1 MISNFPHFLGVFM
14 PKCSP
19 IVHPNIVSKF
29 DIMATTIKYEIR
41 KERPRP
47 DGSFPIRIRITHN
60 RKNKYLPTPWT
71 ILPSQIDK
79 EGCITDYRIDGYVYD
94 MIRDIRTKIDELG
107 IRANDMSVEDI
118 IDYINTEEEKK
129 RPFALD
135 FVQYTRDYIQ
145 KLKDTGHSGTAVNYN
160 CAINSLVKF
169 AKRETVDVLAM
180 TSKFVQNWIDWIG
193 EQPTPKGKSGG
204 RAASLYFACLRAM
217 YHRARKEFNDE
228 ERGIIRIPFS
238 PFSKVDVPKPKPTR
252 KRALTMEQL
261 RAIASVERP
270 DTWDNKRFN
279 LSCDAFMLSFMLI
292 GMNAAD
298 LYDAPASALDGER
311 ITYKRKKTRTRR
323 DDEAEI
329 SVKVEPEVIHLVE
342 KYRDPKGERLFR
354 FCRLYSDPG
363 TFNAALNKG
372 LKQVGKA
379 LGIEDLEFYA
389 ARHSWATIATNEA
402 GIDKYTVHE
411 ALNHVDPAMNVTDI
425 YIKKT
430 WSNIDKANRAVLD
443 LVFGKK

>member
-1 MISNFPHFLGVFM
+1 M
-14 PKCSP
+14 
-19 IVHPNIVSKF
+19 
-29 DIMATTIKYEIR
+29 
-41 KERPRP
+41 
-47 DGSFPIRIRITHN
+47 
-60 RKNKYLPTPWT
+60 
-71 ILPSQIDK
+71 
-79 EGCITDYRIDGYVYD
+79 
-94 MIRDIRTKIDELG
+94 
-107 IRANDMSVEDI
+107 
-118 IDYINTEEEKK
+118 
-129 RPFALD
+129 
-135 FVQYTRDYIQ
+135 
-145 KLKDTGHSGTAVNYN
+145 
-160 CAINSLVKF
+160 
-169 AKRETVDVLAM
+169 AM

-204 RAASLYFACLRAM
+204 RAASLYFASLRAM
-217 YHRARKEFNDE
+217 HKRAHKEFNDE
-228 ERGIIRIPFS
+228 ERGIIRIPFN
-238 PFSKVDVPKPKPTR
+238 PFAKVDVPKPKPTR

-298 LYDAPASALDGER
+298 LYDAPASAFDGER

-342 KYRDPKGERLFR
+342 NCRDPKGERLFR

-411 ALNHVDPAMNVTDI
+411 ALNHVDPAMKVTDI
-425 YIKKT
+425 YIKKN

>member
-1 MISNFPHFLGVFM
+1 
-14 PKCSP
+14 
-19 IVHPNIVSKF
+19 
-29 DIMATTIKYEIR
+29 
-41 KERPRP
+41 
-47 DGSFPIRIRITHN
+47 
-60 RKNKYLPTPWT
+60 
-71 ILPSQIDK
+71 
-79 EGCITDYRIDGYVYD
+79 
-94 MIRDIRTKIDELG
+94 
-107 IRANDMSVEDI
+107 
-118 IDYINTEEEKK
+118 
-129 RPFALD
+129 
-135 FVQYTRDYIQ
+135 VQYTRDYIQ

-217 YHRARKEFNDE
+217 HKRAHKEFNDE
-228 ERGIIRIPFS
+228 ERGIIRIPFN
-238 PFSKVDVPKPKPTR
+238 PFAKVDVPKPKPTR

-298 LYDAPASALDGER
+298 LYDAPASAFDGER

-342 KYRDPKGERLFR
+342 NCRDPKGERLFR

-411 ALNHVDPAMNVTDI
+411 ALNHVDPAMKVTDI
-425 YIKKT
+425 YIKKN